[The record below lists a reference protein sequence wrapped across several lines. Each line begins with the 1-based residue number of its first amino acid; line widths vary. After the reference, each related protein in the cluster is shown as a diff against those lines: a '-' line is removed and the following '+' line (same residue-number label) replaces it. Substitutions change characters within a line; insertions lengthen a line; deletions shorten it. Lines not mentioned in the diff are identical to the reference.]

1 MLFKHVQKQSN
12 DLNKQEEENFS
23 FEKPGVGK
31 KMLTGEAKP
40 ELMIDVR

>member
-23 FEKPGVGK
+23 FVGK

-40 ELMIDVR
+40 ELMNDVR